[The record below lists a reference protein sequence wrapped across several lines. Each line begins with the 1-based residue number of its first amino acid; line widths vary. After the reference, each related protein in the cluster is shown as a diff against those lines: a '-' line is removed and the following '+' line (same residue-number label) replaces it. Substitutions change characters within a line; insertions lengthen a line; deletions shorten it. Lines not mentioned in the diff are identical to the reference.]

1 MPIGRLQSALKNG
14 ETVAKA
20 AIVYAITDLAMFLN
34 LGKERN
40 MTVPQIAQTA
50 EMVLQKY
57 NYLKLDDLKL
67 CFNNAKQGVYGKIYD
82 RLDGQVIFEFL
93 NAYSDSRAVEAERLN
108 LLVHD
113 RQKKDLVDS
122 DKVPEENRPTAEQW
136 KGLKD
141 NLKMLAE
148 SKKPQK
154 APVEK
159 TETEKMI
166 QKYLTD
172 FQTLWIKNG
181 FEVSGVKFVMV
192 RFQRMNQVEYTEFKL
207 KRFLGL
213 KRIEQE
219 LQDKINE
226 LNQPNQTP

>member
-1 MPIGRLQSALKNG
+1 MPIGKLESALKNG
-14 ETVAKA
+14 ELIAKA

-40 MTVPQIAQTA
+40 MTGQQIAQTA
-50 EMVLQKY
+50 EMILQKY

-108 LLVHD
+108 LLAHD
-113 RQKKDLVDS
+113 RHKKDLFEGDLMPDS
-122 DKVPEENRPTAEQW
+122 DRPTAADW

-141 NLKMLAE
+141 SLKAL
-148 SKKPQK
+148 SQNVKQK
-154 APVEK
+154 EKIVIPK
-159 TETEKMI
+159 TETELMI

-172 FQTLWIKNG
+172 FQVAWIKGG
-181 FEVSGVKFVMV
+181 FEVGGVKFISVK
-192 RFQRMNQVEYTEFKL
+192 FQRFNQVEYAEFRL
-207 KRFLGL
+207 KRFLGIQ
-213 KRIEQE
+213 RIEKE
-219 LQDKINE
+219 LSDKIKE
-226 LNQPNQTP
+226 INQPNL